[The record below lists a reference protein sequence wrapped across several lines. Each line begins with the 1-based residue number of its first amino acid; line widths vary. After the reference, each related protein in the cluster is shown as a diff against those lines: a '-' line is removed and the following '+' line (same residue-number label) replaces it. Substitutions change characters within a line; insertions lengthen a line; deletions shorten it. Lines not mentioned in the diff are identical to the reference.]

1 METVIRD
8 NDENRVLGMWRGLQ
22 RIPHPAEMIVAMAQ
36 CGIIVAYA
44 LLPPLFLRGVDILQ
58 ENLVRVSIGVEA
70 PGPFFGHPEGLLVI
84 HFLEPRG
91 RIMRTVRT
99 IEAHLAISHVEG
111 QSVRSVRQKKP

>member
-1 METVIRD
+1 MDDQRHARHLLPQRRFLVTVQVAEMETVIRD

-58 ENLVRVSIGVEA
+58 ENLVRVSIGVDRHS
-70 PGPFFGHPEGLLVI
+70 PSGLPLDFKI
-84 HFLEPRG
+84 
-91 RIMRTVRT
+91 
-99 IEAHLAISHVEG
+99 A
-111 QSVRSVRQKKP
+111 